1 MGKKDPR
8 VDAYIEKSADFARP
22 ILRKL
27 RKLVHAGCPDVEE
40 TMKWQFPHFMYHGIL
55 CSMAAFKEH
64 CSFGFWKGRVMKTL
78 QGYTKADKAMGRYGR
93 ITSLDDLPN
102 DKVLLEQIK
111 EAARLNAEGVKTPK
125 APAKPKKPLRIPSYF
140 GLALKK
146 NAKAL
151 ATFENLS
158 PSHKREYI
166 EWITEAKTTA
176 TREKRIASA
185 MEWLAEGKSR
195 NWKYERK

>member
-1 MGKKDPR
+1 M
-8 VDAYIEKSADFARP
+8 RP
-22 ILRKL
+22 Y
-27 RKLVHAGCPDVEE
+27 C
-40 TMKWQFPHFMYHGIL
+40 
-55 CSMAAFKEH
+55 
-64 CSFGFWKGRVMKTL
+64 
-78 QGYTKADKAMGRYGR
+78 R
-93 ITSLDDLPN
+93 ITSITTLPPE
-102 DKVLLEQIK
+102 KFILHQVK
-111 EAARLNAEGVKTPK
+111 EAAQLNAGGVKAPK
-125 APAKPKKPLRIPSYF
+125 SKPKPKTPLKIPSYF

-151 ATFENLS
+151 ANFENLS